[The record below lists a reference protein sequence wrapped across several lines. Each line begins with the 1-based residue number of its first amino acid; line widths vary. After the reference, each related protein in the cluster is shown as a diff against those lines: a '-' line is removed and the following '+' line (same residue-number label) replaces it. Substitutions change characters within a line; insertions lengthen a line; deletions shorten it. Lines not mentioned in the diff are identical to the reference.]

1 MDASALVDPAS
12 SALRRSLDGL
22 TSLYLS
28 ITLFS
33 VKPVFIMKTLSRKF
47 KLVALVAI
55 GVAAVFAFRVFA
67 QTPEP
72 PEPPASKA
80 TFVLKIKKPTEVK
93 DQARFEQV
101 LKNLKTQLYDIDMVD
116 EHGNHKPIVPIVPG
130 PSPTAE
136 INTDKVTASEVA
148 KNISTGELTFIQV
161 RTTRQVASMSV
172 SDIQA
177 VLNELQ

>member
-1 MDASALVDPAS
+1 
-12 SALRRSLDGL
+12 
-22 TSLYLS
+22 LS
-28 ITLFS
+28 IALFS
-33 VKPVFIMKTLSRKF
+33 VKPVLIMKSLSRKF
-47 KLVALVAI
+47 KRVVLVAI

-72 PEPPASKA
+72 TEPPASKA

-93 DQARFEQV
+93 DKARFEQV
-101 LKNLKTQLYDIDMVD
+101 LKNLRSQLYDIDMVD
-116 EHGNHKPIVPIVPG
+116 EHGNHKSIVPGG

-148 KNISTGELTFIQV
+148 RNISTDELTFIQV